1 MGFIKEFKEFAMRG
15 NVIDL
20 AVGVIVGASFGK
32 IVTALVDDVIMPPIG
47 YILGGIDFAN
57 KKIVLQAAN
66 ELKKIPEVAIKYGSF
81 INTVIQFVIIAF
93 GVFLL
98 IKFINT
104 LQRKMGEETGKTELS
119 KDQKLLTEIRDLLK
133 KEKR

>member
-1 MGFIKEFKEFAMRG
+1 MRG

-32 IVTALVDDVIMPPIG
+32 IVNSLVDDVIMPPIG
-47 YILGGIDFAN
+47 YLLGGIDFAN

-66 ELKKIPEVAIKYGSF
+66 ESSKISEVAIKYGSF
-81 INTVIQFVIIAF
+81 VNSVIQFTIIAF
-93 GVFLL
+93 CVFLL

-104 LQRKMGEETGKTELS
+104 LQRKLGESGEKAPLTKEE
-119 KDQKLLTEIRDLLK
+119 KLLTEIRDLLK
-133 KEKR
+133 KQKN

>member
-57 KKIVLQAAN
+57 KKIVLQAAI
-66 ELKKIPEVAIKYGSF
+66 EAKKIPEIAIKYGSF

-93 GVFLL
+93 CVFLL

-104 LQRKMGEETGKTELS
+104 LQRKMGEETAKTELS

-133 KEKR
+133 KSNS